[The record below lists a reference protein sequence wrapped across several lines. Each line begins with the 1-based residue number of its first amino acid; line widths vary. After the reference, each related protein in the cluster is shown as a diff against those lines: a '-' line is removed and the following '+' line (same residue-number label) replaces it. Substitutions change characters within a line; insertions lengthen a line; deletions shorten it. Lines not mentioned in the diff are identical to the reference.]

1 MKKVNSQRKGRAL
14 LTAALA
20 TFHFNAFA
28 DEGPSG
34 ELAPLG
40 VIGSKEEIQTLSPA
54 LKSSLELKD
63 IPRSISVMSSEQ
75 IKVQGLKS
83 IGDVIDYTPGVI
95 NSQGEGHRD
104 APVIRGVRTTQDL
117 YRDGIRDDVQYYRPL
132 YNVER
137 VEVLRGPDAL
147 TSGFGGAY
155 GMINRVT
162 KEGSIGE
169 DFTEISGSVDSFG
182 EFGIQLDRNVQI
194 DKNTA
199 FRLNMFG
206 EDLANHRDFYY
217 GNSFGANPTLKYDL
231 GNGST
236 LDLSYE
242 YLNQDRF
249 IDRGIPTINNTPDES
264 LKNIVFGDPTENF
277 STHKAHIVKALY
289 EHKLSDSLKG
299 RFTAAHSNHDKLYQN
314 FYTSSYDVDAKT
326 VTLGGYVDTTQRKS
340 TTLQYEITGEL
351 ETGSFVHNWIT
362 GVEYLCI
369 SNDND
374 RYSANWT
381 ATSTF
386 AVSRPLNLTRGA
398 GVDSSGDPTV
408 NNYSSTLKDRTFAD
422 VDVLSFYIND
432 EIGLTESLDLILGAR
447 FDNMDFDV
455 YDAKGGSTASD
466 SDETISPKVGLIFDA
481 TDSISIYASYSESF
495 TPKAGDQYA
504 KLSSDADK
512 TDPDTFKNTELGLRY
527 DLPLG
532 LSISAAYFEIEK
544 NAPSYDDSDGITT
557 SMVNSEI
564 SGYELQLSGYLTER
578 WLLSA
583 GYTNLNE
590 PIDQRGYRL
599 KETPESAFSIWN
611 NFSVSDHLALNLG
624 VIYQDSSLIAGY
636 VSKDNKFYTETLP
649 DYTRVD
655 AGATYALSENTSIQL
670 NIENLTDE
678 VYFPHAHGL
687 HQASVG
693 APINAM
699 LTITSKF

>member
-1 MKKVNSQRKGRAL
+1 MNKLKSQRWARAMV
-14 LTAALA
+14 AVALSS
-20 TFHFNAFA
+20 FHINAFA
-28 DEGPSG
+28 DEKASG
-34 ELAPLG
+34 ELDPLG
-40 VIGSKEEIQTLSPA
+40 VVGSKEELQKLSPG
-54 LKSSLELKD
+54 LKSSLELKE
-63 IPRSISVMSSEQ
+63 IPRSISVMSAEQ
-75 IKVQGLKS
+75 IKAQGLKS
-83 IGDVIDYTPGVI
+83 IGDIIDYTPGVI

-162 KEGSIGE
+162 KEGLIGE
-169 DFTEISGSVDSFG
+169 DFTEISGSIDSFG

-236 LDLSYE
+236 VDLSYE
-242 YLNQDRF
+242 YLNQERF
-249 IDRGIPTINNTPDES
+249 IDRGIPTANGKPVES
-264 LKNIVFGDPTENF
+264 LKDYVFGDPTENF
-277 STHKAHIVKALY
+277 STHEAHIVKALY

-299 RFTAAHSNHDKLYQN
+299 RFTAAYSNHDKLYQN
-314 FYTSSYDVDAKT
+314 FYASEYDGET

-362 GVEYLCI
+362 GVEYVSI

-374 RYSANWT
+374 RFSQDWN
-381 ATSTF
+381 ATSKF
-386 AVSRPLNLTRGA
+386 AVSNPLNLSSGA
-398 GVDSSGDPTV
+398 GVNSAGNPTV
-408 NNYSSTLKDRTFAD
+408 NNYSSTLADRTLAD

-447 FDNMDFDV
+447 FDKMDVDV
-455 YDAKGGSTASD
+455 SGGGPVSD
-466 SDETISPKVGLIFDA
+466 SDDTISSKVGLIFDV
-481 TDSISIYASYSESF
+481 TDAISVYASYSESF
-495 TPKAGDQYA
+495 TPKAKDQYA
-504 KLSSDADK
+504 KLKEHAEK
-512 TDPDTFKNTELGLRY
+512 TDPDTFENTEFGVRY

-532 LSISAAYFEIEK
+532 LSISAAYFEVEK
-544 NAPSYDDSDGITT
+544 NAPSYDSVGLTT

-578 WLLSA
+578 WFISA
-583 GYTNLNE
+583 GYTNLDAHDSE
-590 PIDQRGYRL
+590 GKRL
-599 KETPESAFSIWN
+599 KETPEDVFSIWN
-611 NFSVSDHLALNLG
+611 NFLVSDRLAVNLG
-624 VIYQDSSLIAGY
+624 IINQGESHITNG
-636 VSKDNKFYTETLP
+636 SKEILP
-649 DYTRVD
+649 SYTRVD
-655 AGATYALSENTSIQL
+655 AGASYALSENTSILL

-678 VYFPHAHGL
+678 LYFPHAHGD

-699 LTITSKF
+699 LSITSKF

>member
-1 MKKVNSQRKGRAL
+1 MKKLKSQRWARAMV
-14 LTAALA
+14 AVALSS
-20 TFHFNAFA
+20 FHINAFA
-28 DEGPSG
+28 DEKASG
-34 ELAPLG
+34 ELDPLG
-40 VIGSKEEIQTLSPA
+40 VVGSKEELQKLSPG
-54 LKSSLELKD
+54 LKSSLELKE
-63 IPRSISVMSSEQ
+63 IPRSISVMSAEQ
-75 IKVQGLKS
+75 IKAQGLKS

-162 KEGSIGE
+162 KEGLIGE

-194 DKNTA
+194 DENTA

-231 GNGST
+231 GNDST

-242 YLNQDRF
+242 YLNQERF
-249 IDRGIPTINNTPDES
+249 IDRGIPTVNNNPDES
-264 LKNIVFGDPTENF
+264 LKDIVFGDPTENF
-277 STHKAHIVKALY
+277 STHEAHIVRALY

-314 FYTSSYDVDAKT
+314 FYASSYNSGTKT
-326 VTLGGYVDTTQRKS
+326 VELGGYVDTTQRKS

-351 ETGSFVHNWIT
+351 ETGSFVHNWIA
-362 GVEYLCI
+362 GIEYLSI

-374 RYSANWT
+374 RFSADWSNGKE
-381 ATSTF
+381 F
-386 AVSRPLNLTRGA
+386 KVSNPLNLRSGA
-398 GVDSSGDPTV
+398 GVNSSDNRTV
-408 NNYSSTLKDRTFAD
+408 NDYSSTLKDRTFAD
-422 VDVLSFYIND
+422 VDVLSLYVND

-455 YDAKGGSTASD
+455 TDAKGGSTSSD
-466 SDETISPKVGLIFDA
+466 SDDTISPKVGLIYDA
-481 TDSISIYASYSESF
+481 TDSISVYASYSESF

-504 KLSSDADK
+504 KLSDNADK
-512 TDPDTFKNTELGLRY
+512 TDPDTFENTEFGLRY

-532 LSISAAYFEIEK
+532 LAISAAYFEIEK
-544 NAPSYDDSDGITT
+544 NAPSYDSSGLTT

-578 WLLSA
+578 WFLSA
-583 GYTNLNE
+583 GYTNLDE
-590 PIDQRGYRL
+590 PIDSKGYRL

-611 NFSVSDHLALNLG
+611 NFSVTDRLALNLG
-624 VIYQDSSLIAGY
+624 IIYQDSSLIAGY
-636 VSKDNKFYTETLP
+636 DSKEKKYFSETLP

-678 VYFPHAHGL
+678 VYFPHAHGI

-699 LTITSKF
+699 LSITSKF